1 MRYAYCIIKAKNTA
15 TQGLMLADDVAADYL
30 AVWEQ
35 NCDYLP
41 AILTNCG
48 SSQVDVFMAAQTI
61 VEKAPVLR

>member
-1 MRYAYCIIKAKNTA
+1 
-15 TQGLMLADDVAADYL
+15 MLADDVAADYL

-61 VEKAPVLR
+61 VEKAPVLRRPEQNELWQARQDYW